1 VTFQDRHRRPS
12 PGRRAR
18 LLAAAGAAALAW
30 ASTALAAEAPA
41 AARAPAP
48 QPGKAST
55 VSEVV
60 VTAVKPPLP
69 GAVVGDIQPE
79 ISLSSEDIA
88 AYGVSSISDLLDQ
101 LAPQLRSDRGRGGE
115 GPVILLNGHR
125 ISGFQEIRDLPPEAI
140 LRADLLAEEAA
151 LKYGYSANQRVINIV
166 LKPTYRSENAEA
178 SGGAPT
184 QGGNDS
190 ESAEV
195 GVTRVID
202 SNPLNFNLR
211 YSRQS
216 SITEAE
222 RDLISLTQ
230 GQPFDLVGNI
240 RSPIPGG
247 EIDPALSALAGQTV
261 TVVGV
266 PAVAAARVPTLADFL
281 ANAGRANTTDV
292 RQFRTLVPDTQR
304 LTANGVYSRSL
315 PGNIKATINATF
327 EANTS
332 DSLRG
337 LPGVSLIVPAGD
349 PFSPFNRDVQEDRF
363 VEGFGPLRSSAD
375 SWTGH
380 LGLSLNKDALD
391 GKWRLSLTG
400 AYDHGSNRNENDE
413 GLDPAALQAQLAART
428 AGLNPFGA
436 LPNTLFALRV
446 QDTGRS
452 TSDSGNLQ
460 FAASGPVFNVPAGPV
475 RTSFKVGASGSKFS
489 SDSERLGVTQ
499 SADFTRTG
507 ANLQGSLDVPLTSR
521 RNKVL
526 GALGDLTVNAHVAL
540 DQASDFGSLM
550 TYGYGLNWRP
560 MDGLSVLVTHTHDQA
575 APTQAQLGNPIV
587 RTPNTRIYDFATGQT
602 VDVTQVSG
610 GNPDLVRDQRDVT
623 SLRVTWKPWEAR
635 QLVFTGEF
643 VSSHVANPIT
653 TFPAATADIEAA
665 FPDRFVRNALG
676 RLTEVDYRPVNFASQ
691 DRNNLRW
698 GFNWSKPIGPFVQPQ
713 RRGPG
718 GIRIAGGPDGGGGGP
733 PFAGAPGGGGFQFS
747 GPPGGG
753 GPRGGGGGGGR
764 GGGPGGP
771 GGPGG
776 GRDPRG
782 VQEGRLTLSV
792 YHTVF
797 FDNRYLVRPGGPVI
811 DFLDGGAMGA
821 LGGQPRHEVE
831 VNLGVTERGYG
842 LQLAA
847 DWKSGTF
854 VTGGAGPGS
863 DLTFSDIGKIN
874 LRLFADLSQRK
885 TLVARWPF
893 FEGARLTFSVGN
905 LFDQK
910 IAVHDG
916 TGIVPLSYQPAYVD
930 PTGRTWRIGFRKLFH

>member
-1 VTFQDRHRRPS
+1 VTFFHRQRRSRLRP
-12 PGRRAR
+12 
-18 LLAAAGAAALAW
+18 LAAVSGVALAW
-30 ASTALAAEAPA
+30 TSAAFGAEAPA
-41 AARAPAP
+41 KAGGGKPA
-48 QPGKAST
+48 T

-60 VTAVKPPLP
+60 VTAEKPPPP

-79 ISLSSEDIA
+79 ISLTPEDIA

-115 GPVILLNGHR
+115 GPVVLLNGHR
-125 ISGFQEIRDLPPEAI
+125 ISGFQEIRDIPPEAI

-166 LKPTYRSENAEA
+166 LKPTYRSENIEA

-184 QGGNDS
+184 AGGNDS
-190 ESAEV
+190 EQAEV

-211 YSRQS
+211 YTRQS

-230 GQPFDLVGNI
+230 GQPFDLIGNV

-266 PAVAAARVPTLADFL
+266 PAAAVSGVPTLADFV
-281 ANAGRANTTDV
+281 ADAGRPNTTDV
-292 RQFRTLVPDTQR
+292 RQFRTLVPDTQK
-304 LTANGVYSRSL
+304 LTANGVYSRFL
-315 PGNIKATINATF
+315 PGGVRASINATF
-327 EANTS
+327 EGNTS

-337 LPGVSLIVPAGD
+337 LPGVSVIVPAGD
-349 PFSPFNRDVQEDRF
+349 PFSPFSRDVQEDRF
-363 VEGFGPLRSSAD
+363 IQGFGPLRASAD
-375 SWTGH
+375 SWSGH
-380 LGLSLNKDALD
+380 LGVSLNKDVAD
-391 GKWRLSLTG
+391 AKWRLSLTG
-400 AYDHGSNRNENDE
+400 AYDHLSSRNENDE
-413 GLDPAALQAQLAART
+413 GLDPAALQAALSART
-428 AGLNPFGA
+428 PGLNPFAA

-460 FAASGPVFNVPAGPV
+460 FVASGPIFNVPAGPV
-475 RTSFKVGASGSKFS
+475 RTSFKIGASGSKLS
-489 SDSERLGVTQ
+489 SDSQRLGITT

-507 ANLQGSLDVPLTSR
+507 ANLQGSLDVPLASR
-521 RNKVL
+521 RNKVFE
-526 GALGDLTVNAHVAL
+526 AIGDLTANVHVAL
-540 DQASDFGSLM
+540 DQASDFGSLI

-560 MDGLSVLVTHTHDQA
+560 MDGLSFLITHTHDQA

-587 RTPNTRIYDFATGQT
+587 RTPNVRIYDFATGQT
-602 VDVTQVSG
+602 VDVTQITG

-623 SLRVTWKPWEAR
+623 SFRVTWKPWETR
-635 QLVFTGEF
+635 QLVFSGEF
-643 VSSHVANPIT
+643 VANHFHNPIT

-665 FPDRFVRNALG
+665 FPDRFVRDAQG
-676 RLTEVDYRPVNFASQ
+676 RLIEVDYRPVNFASQ

-698 GFNWSKPIGPFVQPQ
+698 GFNWSKPIGPFTQPQ
-713 RRGPG
+713 RRGPSVRMESTPEG
-718 GIRIAGGPDGGGGGP
+718 GMVFNAPPGGGGG
-733 PFAGAPGGGGFQFS
+733 GFR

-753 GPRGGGGGGGR
+753 GRGGGR
-764 GGGPGGP
+764 GPGGP

-776 GRDPRG
+776 QRDPRG

-811 DFLDGGAMGA
+811 DFLDGGAMGS

-831 VNLGVTERGYG
+831 VNLGITERGYG
-842 LQLAA
+842 MQLAA

-863 DLTFSDIGKIN
+863 DLTFSDIAKIN

-885 TLVARWPF
+885 ALVARAPF
-893 FEGARLTFSVGN
+893 FEGARLTFSINN
-905 LFDQK
+905 LFDQR
-910 IAVHDG
+910 ISVHDG